1 MSIEIIEFVPI
12 AMGSN
17 QKPGWEKLGT
27 VKLKVSKLEV
37 QMEVIKGKFGDPWF
51 RIPNIKTGEKWSPA
65 YHFSEKEDF
74 GKWVT
79 EELKNVFKNK
89 YM

>member
-1 MSIEIIEFVPI
+1 
-12 AMGSN
+12 
-17 QKPGWEKLGT
+17 
-27 VKLKVSKLEV
+27 
-37 QMEVIKGKFGDPWF
+37 MEVIKGKFGDPWF
-51 RIPNIKTGEKWSPA
+51 RIPNVKTGEKWSPA
-65 YHFSEKEDF
+65 YHFVEKEDF